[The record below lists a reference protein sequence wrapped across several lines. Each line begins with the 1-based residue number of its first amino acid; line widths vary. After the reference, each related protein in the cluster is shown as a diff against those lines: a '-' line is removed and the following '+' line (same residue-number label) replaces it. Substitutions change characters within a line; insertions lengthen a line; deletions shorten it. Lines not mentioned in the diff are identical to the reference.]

1 MPLVLFYDRTIGFI
15 RSAGIDCAAK
25 RSDRVVRVFEIVG
38 LLIERES
45 ISVDRRACLFLGPLF
60 VGVLLLGGLPA
71 PGETKG
77 IQAERSREVQD
88 DLNAASTIPQEP
100 VQVPRPSEKAL
111 CYYRSGMWLWGFNQF
126 WALLVPGLIAFSGLS
141 ARLRNLAR
149 RLGKSWFLTV
159 GLYVL
164 FYLAI
169 VFLIDLPLS
178 YYEEFVRQHAYGL
191 SNQTAGKWLSDSL
204 VRLAVEMT
212 VGFAFT
218 WVPYLLLDRAP
229 RRWWQITTLLAIP
242 FLLATALI
250 KPIWIDPLYN
260 KYGPMKNQALERSI
274 LALAHR
280 AGIDGSRVFEVEMS
294 VDTKT
299 VNAYV
304 TGLWGTKRIVL
315 WDTLLAR
322 LDEQEVLV
330 VMAHEMGHYV
340 LGHVMRSILL
350 SSTIL
355 LAGLFLV
362 DRLGRRLVAK
372 FSHLLKFE
380 DLADIASVPLLLML
394 IELSTLLLGSVVM
407 AYSRYQEHEADRFAL
422 DQTGANH
429 AGAMA
434 FVKLQQENLSNPY
447 PGLVYRIFRGSHPTI
462 SERIQFFNTYRPTT
476 HTILQQQQK
485 SNAALGP

>member
-1 MPLVLFYDRTIGFI
+1 MRLPRFRRSPCRSLV
-15 RSAGIDCAAK
+15 
-25 RSDRVVRVFEIVG
+25 
-38 LLIERES
+38 
-45 ISVDRRACLFLGPLF
+45 
-60 VGVLLLGGLPA
+60 
-71 PGETKG
+71 
-77 IQAERSREVQD
+77 
-88 DLNAASTIPQEP
+88 P
-100 VQVPRPSEKAL
+100 VKKPYG
-111 CYYRSGMWLWGFNQF
+111 YYRSGMWLWGFNQF

-141 ARLRNLAR
+141 ARLRDLAR

-242 FLLATALI
+242 FLLATVLI

-260 KYGPMKNQALERSI
+260 KYGAMKNQALERSI

-280 AGIDGSRVFEVEMS
+280 AGIDGSRVFEVDMS

-315 WDTLLAR
+315 WDTLL
-322 LDEQEVLV
+322 
-330 VMAHEMGHYV
+330 
-340 LGHVMRSILL
+340 
-350 SSTIL
+350 
-355 LAGLFLV
+355 
-362 DRLGRRLVAK
+362 
-372 FSHLLKFE
+372 
-380 DLADIASVPLLLML
+380 
-394 IELSTLLLGSVVM
+394 
-407 AYSRYQEHEADRFAL
+407 
-422 DQTGANH
+422 
-429 AGAMA
+429 
-434 FVKLQQENLSNPY
+434 
-447 PGLVYRIFRGSHPTI
+447 RGSTNRRCWSSWPMRWGITCSAMSCVRSSCLRRFCLPAFSWSIVWAGGSLRSSHI
-462 SERIQFFNTYRPTT
+462 S
-476 HTILQQQQK
+476 
-485 SNAALGP
+485 